1 MTTATAPAA
10 TPKLATAATAF
21 VPRPIYWTMAEFHTL
36 WDRGFFTGTRR
47 AILVDGVILEMP
59 NPDPPHDFSLTQAH
73 MYLMAAFAVGHYVRN
88 QQGFHAALDTDP
100 GPDLAVVVGTPRDYL
115 TAHPTTAVLIVE
127 VANSSLAYDRREKAH
142 IYAAAGVPEY
152 WVLDI
157 VGRQL
162 LIFRDPIPDAAALR
176 GHRYATQTTH
186 ADTDSVS
193 PQAAPAAVVAIAA
206 LLP

>member
-1 MTTATAPAA
+1 MVT
-10 TPKLATAATAF
+10 LTAARTAA
-21 VPRPIYWTMAEFHTL
+21 PIPGPMSWTRDEFHRL
-36 WDRGFFTGTRR
+36 GESGFFRGRR
-47 AILVDGVILEMP
+47 VILVDGEIIEMP
-59 NPDPPHDFSLTQAH
+59 LANAPHDIAVNATYEFLR
-73 MYLMAAFAVGHYVRN
+73 AAFAVGHNVRN
-88 QQGFHAALDTDP
+88 QQGFHAGLDTDP
-100 GPDLAVVVGTPRDYL
+100 GPDLAVVVGNCRDY
-115 TAHPTTAVLIVE
+115 TTHPTTAVLIVE

-193 PQAAPAAVVAIAA
+193 PQAAPAAVVAVAA